1 MVNKC
6 VVFGCDNAASDKVSV
21 FKCPNNL
28 KPLWSRF
35 VKRKRAKWASQLIL
49 ICSEH
54 FSKDSFENWMA
65 HENGYQVKLK
75 FKKGA
80 VPTIYPVIKHEEHI
94 APVEQQ
100 SVGNSELSTDN
111 REVNYEIQSSV
122 RNAFRK
128 REVHRVCYIFII
140 LSKIKAQRYR
150 YKYLPVHLFKNK
162 SSFI

>member
-1 MVNKC
+1 MVNRC

-35 VKRKRAKWASQLIL
+35 VKRTRAKWASQLIL

-54 FSKDSFENWMA
+54 FSKDSFENWMTY
-65 HENGYQVKLK
+65 EYGYHLKLIL
-75 FKKGA
+75 KKGA
-80 VPTIYPVIKHEEHI
+80 FPTIYPVTHEEHI
-94 APVEQQ
+94 SPVDHQF
-100 SVGNSELSTDN
+100 VGNSELSNDD

-128 REVHRVCYIFII
+128 REVHRVYYIFII
-140 LSKIKAQRYR
+140 LSK
-150 YKYLPVHLFKNK
+150 N
-162 SSFI
+162 